1 MEILLLRLTFW
12 GVEEGKSRVD
22 VMFLRVEPV
31 GKHDVFIGTVQ
42 DTPHRFPREGASAD
56 SVTGQ

>member
-12 GVEEGKSRVD
+12 RVEEGKRRGD
-22 VMFLRVEPV
+22 MMFLRVEPV

-42 DTPHRFPREGASAD
+42 DTPYHFPREGAPAD
-56 SVTGQ
+56 SVTGW